1 MSKPF
6 FSNVA
11 LRYTPTN
18 EHFGIVP
25 IEAMHA
31 GVRCL
36 SQQVTRQLNA
46 RLQVPVLATNSGGPT
61 ESILHEATG
70 WLLPSDDDAQ
80 CGAGSS
86 VYAGGSA
93 AQAWSDVMACAAAD
107 EGMCARMGK
116 AGR

>member
-1 MSKPF
+1 
-6 FSNVA
+6 
-11 LRYTPTN
+11 
-18 EHFGIVP
+18 
-25 IEAMHA
+25 MHA
-31 GVRCL
+31 GVRCR
-36 SQQVTRQLNA
+36 SQRVTCQRNA

-70 WLLPSDDDAQ
+70 WLLPSDDDAA

-93 AQAWSDVMACAAAD
+93 AQAWSDVMARAAAD